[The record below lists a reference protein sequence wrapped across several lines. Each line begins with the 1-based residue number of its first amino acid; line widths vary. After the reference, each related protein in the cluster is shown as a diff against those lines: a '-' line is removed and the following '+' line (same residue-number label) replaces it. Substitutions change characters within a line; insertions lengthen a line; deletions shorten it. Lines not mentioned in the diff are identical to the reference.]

1 MMFSIFPCVCWPSVR
16 LLWKNVFLCLLI
28 YLFIYIEL
36 QELSVYFRDLSFLH
50 CFTCKYFSPSLRS
63 VFSSYDFL
71 CYAEFLFFVCLFN
84 WVHLFVLFFSVW
96 EVDQK
101 WSCWGL
107 CPRVSACI
115 FLLRVLQCL
124 ALHLCL

>member
-1 MMFSIFPCVCWPSVR
+1 MIFSIFPCVCWRSVR

-50 CFTCKYFSPSLRS
+50 CFTCKYFLPVWGLSFHLMIS
-63 VFSSYDFL
+63 FAMQSSYFL
-71 CYAEFLFFVCLFN
+71 FVCLIGSIC
-84 WVHLFVLFFSVW
+84 LFLFSSVW

-107 CPRVSACI
+107 CQRVSACV
-115 FLLRVLQCL
+115 FLFRVLQCL